1 MRVSA
6 SSLVDELLERNREYA
21 EKQGTGV
28 LPPQPAK
35 QLAIVTCMDCRIDPW
50 AAFGL
55 ERGEAHVMRNAGARL
70 TDDMLRS
77 LAVSVHVLGVR
88 AVVLVGHTG
97 CGMTGTTN
105 EQIAAAI
112 EAGSGVQVE
121 GFDFLPVEDIE
132 AAVRADADK
141 LRADPIFHEVEVA
154 PLLFDI
160 ATQRLTRLT

>member
-1 MRVSA
+1 MTDSVI
-6 SSLVDELLERNREYA
+6 DELLERNREYA
-21 EKQGTGV
+21 EAQGTGE

-55 ERGEAHVMRNAGARL
+55 ARGEAHVLRNAGARL
-70 TDDMLRS
+70 TDDVLRS

-97 CGMTGTTN
+97 CGLTGSTN
-105 EQIAAAI
+105 EQIAKAV
-112 EAGSGVQVE
+112 EAGSGVHLDGV
-121 GFDFLPVEDIE
+121 DFLPVEDID
-132 AAVRADADK
+132 AAVRADAER
-141 LRADPIFHEVEVA
+141 LAADPVFHGVEVA

-160 ATQRLTRLT
+160 ASGRLTRLA